1 MSAIFSAK
9 TIFVQTHDAL
19 IHPKDTNAHAIVM
32 VITGQGTSAKT
43 LMNAPCPP
51 FTVLVVSVLILK
63 DHTLVSAR
71 RYDFIIRN
79 IKN

>member
-19 IHPKDTNAHAIVM
+19 IHHKDTNALAIVM
-32 VITGQGTSAKT
+32 VITGQATSAKT
-43 LMNAPCPP
+43 SMNALCPL
-51 FTVLVVSVLILK
+51 FTALVVNVLIPK

-71 RYDFIIRN
+71 RYDVFL
-79 IKN
+79 KYLE